1 MKTETFFFDGSDKAK
16 IFSYKWSPD
25 DGIKIAGAVQIAHG
39 MAEHAARYERFAAFL
54 TSNGFVVYAN
64 DHRGHNK
71 TAGSLENTGFF
82 ADKNGWALVVED
94 MHILTGKIKEQNPG
108 LPIFLF
114 GHSMGSFLSRNYI
127 YTYPDEFTGV
137 ILSGTGGNPGLLGKV
152 GKMIAGIEKSIKG
165 PRHRSTLLNGLSFG
179 SFNKPFKPN
188 RTDFD
193 WLSRDE
199 AEVDKYVADEYCG
212 FICTTSFFIDM
223 LGGILDI
230 HKPANVY
237 NTSRYLP
244 MYIFSGEKDP
254 VGNFTKGVRAV
265 YEMYKRRGM
274 NDLSY
279 KIYKDGRHEM
289 LNELNRDE
297 VYTDVLQWL
306 GKYI

>member
-193 WLSRDE
+193 WLSRD
-199 AEVDKYVADEYCG
+199 DDEIAG
-212 FICTTSFFIDM
+212 LRISDLTTDCTTTHWGDPFVHYSVKASYHF
-223 LGGILDI
+223 G
-230 HKPANVY
+230 P
-237 NTSRYLP
+237 
-244 MYIFSGEKDP
+244 FSYSM
-254 VGNFTKGVRAV
+254 GVRG
-265 YEMYKRRGM
+265 GM
-274 NDLSY
+274 ILVRENGTW
-279 KIYKDGRHEM
+279 KVRANQM
-289 LNELNRDE
+289 MMAF
-297 VYTDVLQWL
+297 
-306 GKYI
+306 